1 MTDRAVTRVP
11 GDQARVTVLVEV
23 PPTEA
28 FRAFVEDIDLWWR
41 HGLKYRVAGKRRG
54 VVHLE
59 AKIHG
64 RLFESFET
72 ARGTTKIVQ
81 TGKVLR
87 YEPPS
92 LLAFEWQNVNFAPHE
107 TTHVEV
113 RFDPS
118 PSGTVLT
125 LTHSGW
131 SKIRPDHPA
140 RHGQATAEFVR
151 SLGLWWGEL
160 MTSFRERLLPP

>member
-1 MTDRAVTRVP
+1 MTGAPVPRP

-23 PPTEA
+23 PPVEA

-54 VVHLE
+54 IVHLE
-59 AKIHG
+59 AKVDG

-72 ARGTTKIVQ
+72 ARGTTKVVQ
-81 TGKVLR
+81 TGRLLR
-87 YEPPS
+87 YEPPH
-92 LLAFEWQNVNFAPHE
+92 LLALEWRNVNFAPHE
-107 TTHVEV
+107 ATQVEV
-113 RFDPS
+113 RFDAS
-118 PSGTVLT
+118 PSGTLVA

-140 RHGQATAEFVR
+140 RHGEATEAFVR

-160 MTSFRERLLPP
+160 LTSLRVHCLP